1 MTFLLGITTNDDDE
15 LFPREAELRLRLTK
29 IAKQRGFDDPVEC
42 ATATTRK
49 ILRAIRRKRSDKLNS
64 WHYEKFKEQRD
75 KAVWKQHRQSE
86 EYIQWVAHLVR
97 LESNKLQRFNRDDVK
112 GATSGTVADLN
123 PVEKLAV
130 ELLCGRKR
138 KPRKNSLEKRAE
150 QLANAVQRGWF
161 SPNKRIGRHPGT
173 DSCKGIAIEG
183 NWYDVPLSASEVI
196 DAAMPVIDELAG
208 NKISGL
214 RALVAAVHTIAS
226 STSLESIAR
235 MATRI
240 RARVRQTRLL

>member
-1 MTFLLGITTNDDDE
+1 MTFSLGTTNDE
-15 LFPREAELRLRLTK
+15 FPPRETELLLRLTE
-29 IAKQRGFDDPVEC
+29 IAKQRGFDDPVE
-42 ATATTRK
+42 ATTRK

-75 KAVWKQHRQSE
+75 KAEWKQHSQSE

-97 LESNKLQRFNRDDVK
+97 LESNKLQRFNRDDVIK
-112 GATSGTVADLN
+112 DATSGTVADLN

-150 QLANAVQRGWF
+150 QLAKAVQRDWF
-161 SPNKRIGRHPGT
+161 SPIKRIGRHPGT
-173 DSCKGIAIEG
+173 DSRKGIAEG

-208 NKISGL
+208 NEISGL

-226 STSLESIAR
+226 GTRQESIAR

>member
-1 MTFLLGITTNDDDE
+1 MTFSLGTTNDE
-15 LFPREAELRLRLTK
+15 FPPRETELLLRLTE
-29 IAKQRGFDDPVEC
+29 IAKQRGFDDPVE
-42 ATATTRK
+42 ATTRK

-97 LESNKLQRFNRDDVK
+97 LESNKLQRFNRDDVIK
-112 GATSGTVADLN
+112 DATSGTVADLN
-123 PVEKLAV
+123 PVQKLAV

-150 QLANAVQRGWF
+150 QLAKAVQRDWF
-161 SPNKRIGRHPGT
+161 SPIKRIGRHPGT
-173 DSCKGIAIEG
+173 DSRKGIAEG

-214 RALVAAVHTIAS
+214 RALVAAVLTIAS
-226 STSLESIAR
+226 GTSPESIAR

>member
-1 MTFLLGITTNDDDE
+1 
-15 LFPREAELRLRLTK
+15 
-29 IAKQRGFDDPVEC
+29 
-42 ATATTRK
+42 
-49 ILRAIRRKRSDKLNS
+49 
-64 WHYEKFKEQRD
+64 
-75 KAVWKQHRQSE
+75 
-86 EYIQWVAHLVR
+86 
-97 LESNKLQRFNRDDVK
+97 
-112 GATSGTVADLN
+112 LN

-150 QLANAVQRGWF
+150 QLAKAVQHDWF
-161 SPNKRIGRHPGT
+161 SPIKRIGRHPGT
-173 DSCKGIAIEG
+173 DSRKGIAEG

-214 RALVAAVHTIAS
+214 RALVAAVHTIAP
-226 STSLESIAR
+226 STSPESIAR

>member
-1 MTFLLGITTNDDDE
+1 MTFSLGTTNDE
-15 LFPREAELRLRLTK
+15 FPPRETELLRRLTE
-29 IAKQRGFDDPVEC
+29 IAKQRGFDDPVAC

-75 KAVWKQHRQSE
+75 KAEWKQHSQSE

-97 LESNKLQRFNRDDVK
+97 LESNKLQRFNRDDVIK
-112 GATSGTVADLN
+112 DATSGTVADLN
-123 PVEKLAV
+123 PVEKRAV

-150 QLANAVQRGWF
+150 QLAKAVQRDWF
-161 SPNKRIGRHPGT
+161 SPIKRIGRHPGT
-173 DSCKGIAIEG
+173 DSRKGIAEG

-214 RALVAAVHTIAS
+214 RGLVAAVHTIAS
-226 STSLESIAR
+226 GTSPESIAR
-235 MATRI
+235 MASRI

>member
-1 MTFLLGITTNDDDE
+1 MTFSLGTTNDE
-15 LFPREAELRLRLTK
+15 FPPRETELLLRLTE
-29 IAKQRGFDDPVEC
+29 IAKQRGFDDPVAC

-75 KAVWKQHRQSE
+75 KAEWKQHSQSE
-86 EYIQWVAHLVR
+86 EYIQWVTHLVR
-97 LESNKLQRFNRDDVK
+97 LESNKLQRFNRDDVIK
-112 GATSGTVADLN
+112 DATSGTVADLN

-150 QLANAVQRGWF
+150 QLAKAVQRDWF
-161 SPNKRIGRHPGT
+161 SPIKRIGRHPGT
-173 DSCKGIAIEG
+173 DSRKGIAES

-226 STSLESIAR
+226 GTSPESIAR
-235 MATRI
+235 MASRI

>member
-1 MTFLLGITTNDDDE
+1 MTFSLGTTNDE
-15 LFPREAELRLRLTK
+15 FPPRETELLRRLTE
-29 IAKQRGFDDPVEC
+29 IAKQRGFDDPVAG

-75 KAVWKQHRQSE
+75 KAEWKQHSQSE
-86 EYIQWVAHLVR
+86 EYIQWVARLVR
-97 LESNKLQRFNRDDVK
+97 LESNKLQRFNRDDVIK
-112 GATSGTVADLN
+112 DAMSGTVADLN

-150 QLANAVQRGWF
+150 QLAKAVQRDWF
-161 SPNKRIGRHPGT
+161 SPIKRIGRHPGT
-173 DSCKGIAIEG
+173 DSRKGIAEG

-226 STSLESIAR
+226 GTSPESIAR
-235 MATRI
+235 MASRI

>member
-1 MTFLLGITTNDDDE
+1 MTCSLGTTNDE
-15 LFPREAELRLRLTK
+15 FPPRETELLLRLTE
-29 IAKQRGFDDPVEC
+29 IAKQRGFDDPVKC
-42 ATATTRK
+42 ATANTRK

-75 KAVWKQHRQSE
+75 KAVWKQHSQSE

-97 LESNKLQRFNRDDVK
+97 LESNKLQRFNRDDVIK
-112 GATSGTVADLN
+112 DATSGTVADLN

-150 QLANAVQRGWF
+150 QLAKAVQRDWF
-161 SPNKRIGRHPGT
+161 SPIKRIGRHPGT
-173 DSCKGIAIEG
+173 DSRKGIAEG

-208 NKISGL
+208 NKISAL

-226 STSLESIAR
+226 GTSPESIAR

>member
-1 MTFLLGITTNDDDE
+1 MTFSLGTTSDEFLRRETELL
-15 LFPREAELRLRLTK
+15 LRLTE

-75 KAVWKQHRQSE
+75 KAEWKQHSQSE

-97 LESNKLQRFNRDDVK
+97 LESNKLQRFNRDDVIK
-112 GATSGTVADLN
+112 DATSGTVADLN

-150 QLANAVQRGWF
+150 QLAKAVQRDWF
-161 SPNKRIGRHPGT
+161 SPIKRIGRHPGT
-173 DSCKGIAIEG
+173 DSRKGIAIEG
-183 NWYDVPLSASEVI
+183 NWYEVPLSASEVI

-226 STSLESIAR
+226 STSPESIAR

>member
-1 MTFLLGITTNDDDE
+1 LL
-15 LFPREAELRLRLTK
+15 LRLTE
-29 IAKQRGFDDPVEC
+29 IAKQRGFDDPVAC

-75 KAVWKQHRQSE
+75 KAEWKQHSQSE
-86 EYIQWVAHLVR
+86 EYIQWVARLVR
-97 LESNKLQRFNRDDVK
+97 LESNKLQRFNRDDVIK
-112 GATSGTVADLN
+112 DATSGTVADLN

-150 QLANAVQRGWF
+150 QLAKAVQHDWF
-161 SPNKRIGRHPGT
+161 SPIKRIGRHPGT
-173 DSCKGIAIEG
+173 DSRKGIAEG

-214 RALVAAVHTIAS
+214 RALVAAVHTIAP
-226 STSLESIAR
+226 STSPESIAR

>member
-1 MTFLLGITTNDDDE
+1 MTFSLGTTNDE
-15 LFPREAELRLRLTK
+15 FPPRETELLLRLTE
-29 IAKQRGFDDPVEC
+29 IAKQRGFDDPVAC

-75 KAVWKQHRQSE
+75 KAEWKQHSQSE

-97 LESNKLQRFNRDDVK
+97 LESNKLQRFNRDDVIK
-112 GATSGTVADLN
+112 DATSGTVADLN

-150 QLANAVQRGWF
+150 QLAKAVQRDWF
-161 SPNKRIGRHPGT
+161 SPIKRIGRHPGT
-173 DSCKGIAIEG
+173 DSRKGIAEG

-208 NKISGL
+208 NEISGL

-226 STSLESIAR
+226 GTRQESIAR

>member
-1 MTFLLGITTNDDDE
+1 MTFSLGTTNDE
-15 LFPREAELRLRLTK
+15 FPPRETELLRRLTE
-29 IAKQRGFDDPVEC
+29 IAKQRGFDDPVAC
-42 ATATTRK
+42 ATVTTRK

-75 KAVWKQHRQSE
+75 KAEWKQHSQSE

-97 LESNKLQRFNRDDVK
+97 LESNKLQRFNRDDVIK
-112 GATSGTVADLN
+112 DATSGTVADLN
-123 PVEKLAV
+123 PVEKLAA

-150 QLANAVQRGWF
+150 QLAKAVQRDWF
-161 SPNKRIGRHPGT
+161 SPIKRIGRHPGT
-173 DSCKGIAIEG
+173 DSRKGIAEG

-214 RALVAAVHTIAS
+214 RGLVAAVHTIAS
-226 STSLESIAR
+226 GTSPESIAR
-235 MATRI
+235 MASRI

>member
-1 MTFLLGITTNDDDE
+1 MTFSLGTTNDE
-15 LFPREAELRLRLTK
+15 FPPRETELLLRLTE
-29 IAKQRGFDDPVEC
+29 IAKQRGFDDPVAC

-75 KAVWKQHRQSE
+75 KAEWKQHSQSE

-97 LESNKLQRFNRDDVK
+97 LESNKLQRFNRDDVIK
-112 GATSGTVADLN
+112 DATSGTVADLN

-150 QLANAVQRGWF
+150 QLAKAVQHDWF
-161 SPNKRIGRHPGT
+161 SPIKRIGRHPGT
-173 DSCKGIAIEG
+173 DSRKGIAEG

-214 RALVAAVHTIAS
+214 RALVAAVHTIAP
-226 STSLESIAR
+226 STSPESIAR

>member
-1 MTFLLGITTNDDDE
+1 MTFSLGTTSDEFLRRETELL
-15 LFPREAELRLRLTK
+15 LRLTE
-29 IAKQRGFDDPVEC
+29 IAKQRGFDDPVAC

-97 LESNKLQRFNRDDVK
+97 LESNKLQRFNRDDVIK
-112 GATSGTVADLN
+112 DATSGTVADLN

-150 QLANAVQRGWF
+150 QLAKAVQRDWF
-161 SPNKRIGRHPGT
+161 SPIKRIGRHPGT
-173 DSCKGIAIEG
+173 DSRKGIAIEG

-208 NKISGL
+208 NKISAL

-226 STSLESIAR
+226 GTSPESIAR

>member
-1 MTFLLGITTNDDDE
+1 MTFSLGTTNDE
-15 LFPREAELRLRLTK
+15 FPRETELLRRLTE
-29 IAKQRGFDDPVEC
+29 IAKQRGFDDPVAC

-75 KAVWKQHRQSE
+75 KAEWKQHSQSE

-97 LESNKLQRFNRDDVK
+97 LESNKLQRFNRDDVIK
-112 GATSGTVADLN
+112 DATSGTVADLN
-123 PVEKLAV
+123 PVQKLAV

-150 QLANAVQRGWF
+150 QLAKAVQRDWF

-173 DSCKGIAIEG
+173 DSRKGIAEG

-214 RALVAAVHTIAS
+214 RGLVAAVHTIAS
-226 STSLESIAR
+226 GTSPESIAR
-235 MATRI
+235 MASRI